1 MCTLKSYVRNRS
13 RPEGY
18 IVEAYLADEC
28 LTFCSRYL
36 HDGIQTKLNRI
47 PRNNDANDFEAE
59 IPHSFPILFP
69 KKGCPLGAKKG
80 ELFSLDDKSRNQ
92 AHSYILLNCRKI
104 EDYVRQ
110 REARRKTQNSGVTL
124 VALTTSFASAKDPN
138 PIRAKVFYY
147 GRINDIIELDYFG
160 NFKVV
165 LFRCD
170 WYETQE
176 DGYGSSYVQF
186 NKKCY
191 QEEPFVL
198 ACQVHQCFYVQ
209 DPFDQNK
216 HYVMKSIPRDLFNIG
231 DEADVDPQTIYE
243 KEPSDQSMGP
253 SIPNDNGEIDLIR
266 GDLHEVVIDASKG
279 VLLSKEY
286 NTESED
292 NSEDDIE

>member
-1 MCTLKSYVRNRS
+1 MVLSLGFTYENPNFGFREHEADQQGTSWVKAKNHIMTFSSWFKGRAMRQNVPDWIKELS
-13 RPEGY
+13 RGPNKIAKRYSGY
-18 IVEAYLADEC
+18 FINGYRFH
-28 LTFCSRYL
+28 T
-36 HDGIQTKLNRI
+36 
-47 PRNNDANDFEAE
+47 
-59 IPHSFPILFP
+59 
-69 KKGCPLGAKKG
+69 
-80 ELFSLDDKSRNQ
+80 
-92 AHSYILLNCRKI
+92 
-104 EDYVRQ
+104 RQ

-138 PIRAKVFYY
+138 PIRAKVSYY

-216 HYVMKSIPRDLFNIG
+216 HYVMKSIPRDLFSIG
-231 DEADVDPQTIYE
+231 DEADVDPQAIYE

-279 VLLSKEY
+279 VLLSQEY